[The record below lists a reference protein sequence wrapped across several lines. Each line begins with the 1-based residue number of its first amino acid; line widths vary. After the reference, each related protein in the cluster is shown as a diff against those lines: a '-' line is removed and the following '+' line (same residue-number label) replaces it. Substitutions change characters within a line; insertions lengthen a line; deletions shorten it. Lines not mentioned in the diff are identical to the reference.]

1 MAETYWKQQENRV
14 KKLFQDRGWDARRQP
29 GSGNLPI
36 EALKGDVYATY
47 GGTSVMVDHKS
58 TRGTKNITLAR
69 DDLRKL
75 KLDAMAVEASP
86 VLTFGFKGRQVLYAV
101 VPLDDLV
108 SMLEIREQWFSS

>member
-14 KKLFQDRGWDARRQP
+14 KRLFQDRGWDARRQP

-36 EALKGDVYATY
+36 KALKGDVYATY

-58 TRGTKNITLAR
+58 TRGAENITLAR
-69 DDLRKL
+69 GDLTKL
-75 KLDAMAVEASP
+75 KLDAIDMEAFP
-86 VLTFGFKGRQVLYAV
+86 VLTFGFKGKQVLYAV
-101 VPLDDLV
+101 VPLEALV